1 MTARGQVIRRFA
13 IGLLV
18 IAVAMFLLAGS
29 LRFWQGWSFLVLAWT
44 PPFLFA
50 LYAAKH
56 DPGLLERRLRVMER
70 NPRQMLVKMLG
81 SVVMFST
88 FGLSALDFRFG
99 WSRAWPGAVPLWL
112 VVAGQAAVLAGISLI
127 IWTMKA
133 NSFAGRTITVD
144 TGQKVATTGPYAV
157 VRHPMYAGI
166 VLFVLATPVA
176 LGSYIALPAFLLM
189 IPMLAFRLLDE
200 EKVLRRD
207 LQGYEEY
214 CQHTRFRL
222 VPGVW

>member
-1 MTARGQVIRRFA
+1 MIRRFGV
-13 IGLLV
+13 GLLV
-18 IAVAMFLLAGS
+18 IAVVLQVLAGTV
-29 LRFWQGWSFLVLAWT
+29 LFWQGWLFLALAWV

-50 LYAAKH
+50 LHASKH
-56 DPGLLERRLRVMER
+56 DPQLLERRLRVKER
-70 NPRQMLVKMLG
+70 NPRQTLVKVLG
-81 SVVMFST
+81 TVILFAT
-88 FGLSALDFRFG
+88 IGLSALDFRFG
-99 WSRAWPGAVPLWL
+99 WSRAWLGAGPLWA
-112 VVAGQAAVLAGISLI
+112 VIVGQAGVLAGISLV

-133 NSFAGRTITVD
+133 NSFAGRTIVVEA
-144 TGQKVATTGPYAV
+144 GQKVATTGPYAV

-166 VLFVLATPVA
+166 VLFVLATPLA
-176 LGSYIALPAFLLM
+176 LGSYIALPAFVLI

-207 LQGYEEY
+207 LAGYAEY